1 MITGCLALCVLFLVF
16 SAYFVGYWQ
25 AQEDAKRE
33 SKAAERKK
41 FDTIRAMNYTKRG
54 R

>member
-1 MITGCLALCVLFLVF
+1 MDGRLALLVM
-16 SAYFVGYWQ
+16 AIGFVFYWLGYYN